1 MFTRQTLNLPNNLQ
15 LSYLE
20 WNRGKEPVLL
30 LHGLAD
36 HGLVWS
42 SLGEELANN
51 YHIIAPDLRGH
62 GNSNKPETGYF
73 AQDIIN
79 DLECL
84 MNHLNWNCAHII
96 GHSWTGKL
104 ASIWAT
110 QNPKR
115 FKTMTLVD
123 PFYINK
129 IPTFFKFT
137 FPLFYRVL
145 PFLKIVGTFNNYEE
159 VENLA
164 KTLKQYQG
172 WSDLQKKVFQESLEN
187 AENDK
192 VKSKFVTQARN
203 EIFEDVMLNAGLTK
217 VLEIPTLF
225 VKPKKGLNRSEFQ
238 IKPYKN
244 YLKNLEIQEVP
255 GNHWAF
261 LVEPQSFN
269 QTIKKY
275 LDSHK

>member
-84 MNHLNWNCAHII
+84 MNHLNWNCAHIAI
-96 GHSWTGKL
+96 
-104 ASIWAT
+104 
-110 QNPKR
+110 
-115 FKTMTLVD
+115 
-123 PFYINK
+123 
-129 IPTFFKFT
+129 
-137 FPLFYRVL
+137 
-145 PFLKIVGTFNNYEE
+145 
-159 VENLA
+159 
-164 KTLKQYQG
+164 
-172 WSDLQKKVFQESLEN
+172 
-187 AENDK
+187 
-192 VKSKFVTQARN
+192 
-203 EIFEDVMLNAGLTK
+203 
-217 VLEIPTLF
+217 
-225 VKPKKGLNRSEFQ
+225 LNRS
-238 IKPYKN
+238 
-244 YLKNLEIQEVP
+244 
-255 GNHWAF
+255 
-261 LVEPQSFN
+261 
-269 QTIKKY
+269 
-275 LDSHK
+275 